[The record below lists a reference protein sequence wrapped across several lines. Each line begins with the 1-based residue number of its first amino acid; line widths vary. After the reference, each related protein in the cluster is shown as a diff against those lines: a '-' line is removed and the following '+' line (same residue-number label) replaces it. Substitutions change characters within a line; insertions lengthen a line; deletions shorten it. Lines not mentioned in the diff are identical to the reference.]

1 MSQYGAMKRRFVV
14 AALPAMLLAL
24 TGAGKPR
31 RKTAPAPPPAP
42 LGDVVRVELVTEFGT
57 ITVDLFH
64 KQAPITVANFV
75 RYVDSGRYNGTTF
88 YRAMKLDW
96 GTQPNGIIQAGVR
109 DPAKLMKPIAHE
121 PTDVTGIKHTTGTLS
136 MARLAPG
143 TAQSDF
149 SILLSDLV
157 GFDADP
163 AASNPESR
171 AGYAAFGRVVTGM
184 DIARKI
190 FEAPRSATL
199 GQGIMRGQML
209 APAIKILKARRVPIA
224 APAEQA
230 SPSLPLP

>member
-1 MSQYGAMKRRFVV
+1 MKRRFVL
-14 AALPAMLLAL
+14 AALPAVLIAL
-24 TGAGKPR
+24 TGAAKKKPAA
-31 RKTAPAPPPAP
+31 KAPPPEP
-42 LGDVVRVELVTEFGT
+42 MGDVVRVELVTELGT

-75 RYVDSGRYNGTTF
+75 RYVDSGRYNGTAF

-121 PTDVTGIKHTTGTLS
+121 PTNVTGIKHTAGTLS

-149 SILLSDLV
+149 SILMSDLV

-163 AASNPESR
+163 ASTNPESR

-184 DIARKI
+184 EVARKI

-199 GQGIMRGQML
+199 GQGVMRGQML
-209 APAIKILKARRVPIA
+209 APPIKVLKARRVPIPA
-224 APAEQA
+224 A
-230 SPSLPLP
+230 